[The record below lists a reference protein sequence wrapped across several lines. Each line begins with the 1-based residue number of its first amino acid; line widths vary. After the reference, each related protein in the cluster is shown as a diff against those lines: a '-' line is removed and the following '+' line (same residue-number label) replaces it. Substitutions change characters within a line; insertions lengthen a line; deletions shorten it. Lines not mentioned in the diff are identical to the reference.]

1 LKYFLLQLEI
11 PYKLQVHEILNK
23 TDVAGRPGND
33 QQHCYHH
40 SRTVNQK
47 LLLQLL

>member
-23 TDVAGRPGND
+23 TDV
-33 QQHCYHH
+33 
-40 SRTVNQK
+40 S
-47 LLLQLL
+47 L